1 MKIKYY
7 IFFRLKEELGMFVHL
22 GGDTL
27 VSTKEIVII
36 LNYENNTKVNNVNEY
51 VKKIQGKRTVKKL
64 EGDNLKTIVVT
75 DNTIYLSPISS
86 MTLKKRAEYIDSL
99 V

>member
-1 MKIKYY
+1 
-7 IFFRLKEELGMFVHL
+7 MFVHL

-36 LNYENNTKVNNVNEY
+36 LNYENNIKADNVNEY
-51 VKKIQGKRTVKKL
+51 IKKIQGKRTVKKL

>member
-1 MKIKYY
+1 
-7 IFFRLKEELGMFVHL
+7 MFVHL

-27 VSTKEIVII
+27 VSTKKIVII
-36 LNYENNTKVNNVNEY
+36 LNYENNTKGSNINEFI
-51 VKKIQGKRTVKKL
+51 KKIQGKRNVKKL

-99 V
+99 A